1 MLRIAPARLIH
12 TWKKASLEERSASL
26 QITPRFDN
34 MAAKKISSASGARKK
49 SRLPVAKPG
58 AAGGFVES
66 TSRALYTSRT
76 RRGPLLA
83 PSEKADRLLPCE
95 SVLEGTFVA
104 ATRFDTRV
112 ERIHP
117 QPLVMDVV
125 TGITAPDRNQLMERL
140 ASQGYAAADATLWFV
155 DFELAIVGRIRPVYV
170 EVKPEM
176 RAGKV
181 AARLEA
187 RAKACTRIG
196 VDFMLVLD
204 SDFARPLVD
213 NLHILQRYAGM
224 PLCESTK
231 TRVLESVQRGP
242 MRLEDLVTV
251 SGAGLAEVYG
261 LVSTGHL
268 GLDLRA
274 EVLSPRATVHASNPG
289 YRALLKLPE

>member
-1 MLRIAPARLIH
+1 
-12 TWKKASLEERSASL
+12 
-26 QITPRFDN
+26 
-34 MAAKKISSASGARKK
+34 MAAKNSSSTSAARKT
-49 SRLPVAKPG
+49 RRIPVAKPG

-112 ERIHP
+112 ERVYP

-125 TGITAPDRNQLMERL
+125 TGIRAPDRDQLIEKL
-140 ASQGYAAADATLWFV
+140 ASEGYAPADATLWFV

-170 EVKPEM
+170 EVKPEK
-176 RAGKV
+176 RAGDV

-187 RAKACTRIG
+187 RADACERIG

-204 SDFARPLVD
+204 KDFAEPLVD

-224 PLCESTK
+224 RLSDSTRA
-231 TRVLESVQRGP
+231 RVVEAVREGSMQLKE
-242 MRLEDLVTV
+242 LVGA
-251 SGAGLAEVYG
+251 SGVGLAEVYG
-261 LVSTGHL
+261 LISTGDL
-268 GLDLRA
+268 DVDLRA
-274 EVLSPRATVHASNPG
+274 ELISPRATVYASSPG
-289 YRALLKLPE
+289 YRAILKLPE